1 MRNEFFNNLDI
12 WLLAAIGSKRGW
24 VNLAIVYLVV
34 IDVLNKVIS
43 DIIIILDVVKVY
55 SSFLVEKDISVI
67 ANHPLFFMFIQFDN
81 LVIIEFVP
89 IVLIFSQRGIMSS
102 IQSSGVQDNSKKVIN
117 LIVHNLFV
125 HVHLL
130 WTFLVTVDHKVLH
143 IQICNRV
150 EDWRILL
157 LVCHASF
164 ESFESDY

>member
-1 MRNEFFNNLDI
+1 MLNE
-12 WLLAAIGSKRGW
+12 
-24 VNLAIVYLVV
+24 
-34 IDVLNKVIS
+34 VIS

-67 ANHPLFFMFIQFDN
+67 ANHPLFFMLIQFDN
-81 LVIIEFVP
+81 LVVIEFVP

-130 WTFLVTVDHKVLH
+130 
-143 IQICNRV
+143 
-150 EDWRILL
+150 
-157 LVCHASF
+157 
-164 ESFESDY
+164 